1 MHTYMLIKYTFLIIF
16 SFFIASCGNES
27 SFIEHEQK
35 VYKALLSHMGGDD
48 AKLLVIK
55 EESVQEHRLS
65 ADEFLK
71 EKNEIEAYREYVAL
85 NMESSKLPIDY
96 NWNRN
101 VKLITKEE
109 LDNIFNKTKLK
120 YSWKEFYRKYPD
132 ATGIIGLSRVGFNK
146 SFTEA
151 FLYIEVGCGA
161 LCGNG
166 YVAVIKRGL
175 FGWDVE
181 FLEHLW
187 VS

>member
-71 EKNEIEAYREYVAL
+71 EKNEIEAYREYAQEAGEASQLVA
-85 NMESSKLPIDY
+85 EYEAEI
-96 NWNRN
+96 NRQTQIAI
-101 VKLITKEE
+101 LGIPSCFPERQ
-109 LDNIFNKTKLK
+109 
-120 YSWKEFYRKYPD
+120 EFCRSCQPAVNRK
-132 ATGIIGLSRVGFNK
+132 F
-146 SFTEA
+146 
-151 FLYIEVGCGA
+151 VGCWQLLSDDRA
-161 LCGNG
+161 N
-166 YVAVIKRGL
+166 
-175 FGWDVE
+175 F
-181 FLEHLW
+181 
-187 VS
+187 